1 MTSHDVYGYPKRSP
15 GWSSIYYLLV
25 VLLLSLIPYMGCK
38 ATSTV
43 LLVVVGG
50 DTRHVVHQE
59 MRGIGEME
67 ISRGLQD
74 VRWSEASPKI

>member
-1 MTSHDVYGYPKRSP
+1 
-15 GWSSIYYLLV
+15 
-25 VLLLSLIPYMGCK
+25 MGCK